1 MHHLCNT
8 FVDGG
13 CKGEKE
19 WLEPKLA
26 ESIAASSYHLRL
38 SADIGKLVHASAKG
52 LGEGVKLYGKGE
64 GAKNL
69 RPHLKKHYPEK
80 LYLKLQRFDNGVR
93 QYAKTQVDRSH
104 SLARSLARARGAMR
118 DYNRELAVESES
130 RRINKIMI
138 PPRRRQTGGA
148 RLVQQPADDGRLSQE
163 RALQEVEHLARQP
176 LLHAHLPRGSQ
187 RVARARARDSMESP
201 FRETNAVSYQCVPLV
216 TSVRRVGVSIEHCRS
231 RKLRKASLHRFETQ
245 LAHPPPPPPLSV
257 R

>member
-38 SADIGKLVHASAKG
+38 SADIDKLVHASAKG

-104 SLARSLARARGAMR
+104 SLARSLARARGAMK

-138 PPRRRQTGGA
+138 PR
-148 RLVQQPADDGRLSQE
+148 
-163 RALQEVEHLARQP
+163 
-176 LLHAHLPRGSQ
+176 
-187 RVARARARDSMESP
+187 
-201 FRETNAVSYQCVPLV
+201 
-216 TSVRRVGVSIEHCRS
+216 
-231 RKLRKASLHRFETQ
+231 
-245 LAHPPPPPPLSV
+245 
-257 R
+257 